1 MFPNVSAKD
10 GGKGAKGHGINSEDG
25 DDHSV
30 DFKQVEIGAD
40 LLAKVLENLTLTSL
54 RNHKGDIDY
63 SKEQG
68 RCGQGGDDGT
78 AIQKR

>member
-1 MFPNVSAKD
+1 MLPNVSAKD
-10 GGKGAKGHGINSEDG
+10 GGNGSKDHSIDSEDG

-40 LLAKVLENLTLTSL
+40 LLAKIFENPTLTTL
-54 RNHKGDIDY
+54 RNHKGDIGY